1 MNSLSISILIILAES
16 RLGGLRLDAIRT
28 LTGMEVV
35 DISAAAEPLVAAG
48 LAEWRLRRGQKR
60 TIDITDDGKAAARR
74 ITKSAT
80 LSLLPF

>member
-48 LAEWRLRRGQKR
+48 LAEWRLR
-60 TIDITDDGKAAARR
+60 
-74 ITKSAT
+74 KSAPST
-80 LSLLPF
+80 SPMTERLPPAGLQKAQP